1 MAAFSLAA
9 PYISLMT
16 SGTLL
21 EVEFGSSLCNK
32 TSGPILRLDAL
43 HEFGLSLYDLSLNES
58 LNREARFTYR
68 GYCEVKGWER
78 AGK

>member
-1 MAAFSLAA
+1 M
-9 PYISLMT
+9 
-16 SGTLL
+16 
-21 EVEFGSSLCNK
+21 
-32 TSGPILRLDAL
+32 LDAL

-68 GYCEVKGWER
+68 GYCEAKGWER